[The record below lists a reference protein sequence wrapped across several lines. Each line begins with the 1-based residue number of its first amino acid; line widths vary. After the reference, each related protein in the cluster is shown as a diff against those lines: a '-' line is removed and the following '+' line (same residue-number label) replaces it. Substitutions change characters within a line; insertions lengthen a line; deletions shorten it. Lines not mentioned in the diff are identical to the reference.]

1 MRVMLDN
8 LILQFDEGF
17 GMFLNAFY
25 ILLFAIL
32 IFYGQRIQFH
42 LSMMEMGGILKQL
55 FFMASHARK
64 TSLDEIKKYSDDPNV
79 EEKMDRLLNSFVIF
93 PESMDPAGIVKKLE
107 HIMNVREARFLE
119 DVRRMIT
126 KEIDES
132 RLWNYS
138 NMLEATLVLNLI
150 YKVIEHYYLLAKK
163 TKNFFLMA
171 QLQMIVPLIFNEAK
185 SYLLAIEAFRLGTPI
200 GDTIGP
206 YVVHKLLNDGKTEVI
221 EKKTD
226 YAKDTDLYI
235 AERNNRR
242 IYVIKAR
249 GPGGNVGKPGE
260 AIKKVLSR
268 AKKSNEKIAG
278 IIMIDA
284 ALKLEGEKTGTVAE
298 GVGAAIGGIGV
309 EKFKIEEAATKY
321 SVPLYAIIIKQ
332 SIAEAI
338 STMKKEIVDS
348 TSEVIRR
355 IDRILN
361 NEMEEGS
368 VVIAGIGNTI
378 GVP

>member
-8 LILQFDEGF
+8 LVLQFDEGF

-55 FFMASHARK
+55 YFMANHARK
-64 TSLDEIKKYSDDPNV
+64 TALDEIKKYSDDPNL

-93 PESMDPAGIVKKLE
+93 PESMDPAGIVRKVE
-107 HIMNVREARFLE
+107 HIMNVREARFLD
-119 DVRRMIT
+119 DVKRMIT
-126 KEIDES
+126 KEVDEA
-132 RLWNYS
+132 RIWNYS

-221 EKKTD
+221 DTKTD
-226 YAKDTDLYI
+226 YAKDTDL
-235 AERNNRR
+235 
-242 IYVIKAR
+242 
-249 GPGGNVGKPGE
+249 
-260 AIKKVLSR
+260 
-268 AKKSNEKIAG
+268 
-278 IIMIDA
+278 
-284 ALKLEGEKTGTVAE
+284 
-298 GVGAAIGGIGV
+298 
-309 EKFKIEEAATKY
+309 
-321 SVPLYAIIIKQ
+321 
-332 SIAEAI
+332 
-338 STMKKEIVDS
+338 
-348 TSEVIRR
+348 
-355 IDRILN
+355 
-361 NEMEEGS
+361 
-368 VVIAGIGNTI
+368 
-378 GVP
+378 

>member
-1 MRVMLDN
+1 MIKE

-42 LSMMEMGGILKQL
+42 LSMMEMGGVLRQL
-55 FFMASHARK
+55 QFMANHARK
-64 TSLDEIKKYSDDPNV
+64 TSRDELAKYSEDPNLDEKL
-79 EEKMDRLLNSFVIF
+79 DRLINSFVIF
-93 PESMDPAGIVKKLE
+93 PESMDPAGIVKKVE
-107 HIMNVREARFLE
+107 HIMNVREAKFID
-119 DVRRMIT
+119 DVKRMIT

-132 RLWNYS
+132 RIRNFS

-150 YKVIEHYYLLAKK
+150 YKIIEHYYLLAKK

-185 SYLLAIEAFRLGTPI
+185 SYVLAVEAFRMGTPI

-206 YVVHKLLNDGKTEVI
+206 YVVHKLVRDENSKLI
-221 EKKTD
+221 EKKED
-226 YAKDTDLYI
+226 YVKDTDVYVI
-235 AERNNRR
+235 ERNGRR
-242 IYVIKAR
+242 IFIVKAK

-260 AIKKVLSR
+260 AIKKLISSLKR
-268 AKKSNEKIAG
+268 GKRDIGG

-284 ALKLEGEKTGTVAE
+284 ALKLEGEKTGTVSE
-298 GVGAAIGGIGV
+298 GIGAAIGGIGV
-309 EKFKIEEAATKY
+309 EKFKIEEIATKY
-321 SVPLYAIIIKQ
+321 SVPIYAIVIKQ

-338 STMKKEIVDS
+338 STMKKEIADS
-348 TSEVIRR
+348 TTEVIRR
-355 IDRILN
+355 IDRLL
-361 NEMEEGS
+361 EGE
-368 VVIAGIGNTI
+368 VEKGDVIIAGIGNTI